1 MLAGRGAGCLFLGVK
16 GVDDVLAGVKQGL
29 DVFLVSR
36 ASMTCLLVWN
46 RVLMAVFMA
55 MGRLMGFFRG
65 FPRFSRSSGLS
76 RS

>member
-1 MLAGRGAGCLFLGVK
+1 
-16 GVDDVLAGVKQGL
+16 
-29 DVFLVSR
+29 
-36 ASMTCLLVWN
+36 MTCLL
-46 RVLMAVFMA
+46 RVELCAEVFKDVGDEFAGVEQGAYGGFMA

>member
-1 MLAGRGAGCLFLGVK
+1 
-16 GVDDVLAGVKQGL
+16 
-29 DVFLVSR
+29 
-36 ASMTCLLVWN
+36 MTCLLGVELCAEVVKGVGDELLVWS